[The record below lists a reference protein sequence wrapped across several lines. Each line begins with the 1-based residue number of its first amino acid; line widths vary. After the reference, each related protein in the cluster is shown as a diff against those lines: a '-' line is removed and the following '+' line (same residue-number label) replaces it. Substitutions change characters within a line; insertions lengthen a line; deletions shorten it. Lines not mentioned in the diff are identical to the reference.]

1 MHDEQEQTPVT
12 SPETGEADS
21 AAAEFEELIQG
32 RCKQPFQQRVQKIL
46 EGRLRTLRQENE
58 TLHRQAEEQRRYETG
73 CVERLAREA
82 EDIRRLYGDFD
93 WQREMR
99 DPAFGRLIA
108 AGVDGR
114 TAYEAVHH
122 RELLAQAMRYAAR
135 RDREQYSRAVAS
147 SARRIPE
154 NGGGST
160 AVTRTDP
167 RALTSEELS
176 DIRRRVQR
184 GEKIR
189 F

>member
-1 MHDEQEQTPVT
+1 
-12 SPETGEADS
+12 
-21 AAAEFEELIQG
+21 
-32 RCKQPFQQRVQKIL
+32 
-46 EGRLRTLRQENE
+46 
-58 TLHRQAEEQRRYETG
+58 
-73 CVERLAREA
+73 
-82 EDIRRLYGDFD
+82 
-93 WQREMR
+93 MR
-99 DPAFGRLIA
+99 DPVFGRLIA

-176 DIRRRVQR
+176 DIRKRVQR

>member
-1 MHDEQEQTPVT
+1 MNDYSFDLQRF
-12 SPETGEADS
+12 ADS
-21 AAAEFEELIQG
+21 NTQTTGTQSLSAEM
-32 RCKQPFQQRVQKIL
+32 K
-46 EGRLRTLRQENE
+46 T
-58 TLHRQAEEQRRYETG
+58 Y
-73 CVERLAREA
+73 
-82 EDIRRLYGDFD
+82 YG
-93 WQREMR
+93 M
-99 DPAFGRLIA
+99 
-108 AGVDGR
+108 
-114 TAYEAVHH
+114 
-122 RELLAQAMRYAAR
+122 ELLAQAMRYAAR